1 MIDRQSAVL
10 VVTAMPLGGCVE
22 GGAPSL
28 SFFGAYF
35 PAWMLAAMIGIGV
48 AVLAKVVIVAARLQA
63 AMPWQLA
70 VCSSLGL
77 IAAVAVG
84 LLAFG

>member
-1 MIDRQSAVL
+1 MISRQSAVL
-10 VVTAMPLGGCVE
+10 VAAAMPLGGCVD

-28 SFFGAYF
+28 PFFGAYF
-35 PAWMLAAMIGIGV
+35 PAWMLAAMIGTAV
-48 AVLAKVVIVAARLQA
+48 AVLAKLVIVAAGLQA